1 MRRVVGFS
9 CAFGC
14 AVLVGIGAIA
24 PRAARAAYDW
34 TEDIARYKPSV
45 VNIERSAE
53 VVFEAERQG
62 TTYAT
67 GFIIDADAGI
77 IATNRHV
84 TGTSPSIVKVNFYDG
99 SFTEAQVLYY
109 DPEQDFGFY
118 QIDTED
124 VDFELQAVTLGSWG
138 ELAVGEELL
147 LIGNNEKEEY
157 SIKNGSVTN
166 LNVDKGTRYGSY
178 IHSTFDRTGG
188 SSGSPVWNT
197 RGEVVAIHASGT
209 DTSSYELPIDYL
221 FPALEALTSGQTVRR
236 GDIGV
241 DLALVS
247 IGEAIRHYGLPPE
260 KAAEIGPSKTGGTP
274 HVMQV
279 EGAIPTTPAETVLRP
294 GDIVYRANGEILRDD
309 LYQFDRILADSVG
322 GSVDLEIFRNGDATN
337 VTVPVFDLESR
348 KIRRFARFGGGIF
361 HDVSINLRHQVHMEA
376 EGVFMPFSVA
386 GSTFSKA
393 GYRPRQNNSKV
404 LIIEVNGVPVRNLA
418 DFVAAA
424 ATIESGK
431 HSYVVARDF
440 NLFDSSP
447 KPRSLSFNL
456 QYGPLEVFQWN
467 PETLEWDKE
476 GEDDAPAVGDEPS
489 PAGE

>member
-1 MRRVVGFS
+1 MPRHLLLIAFVLLATPRVH
-9 CAFGC
+9 
-14 AVLVGIGAIA
+14 
-24 PRAARAAYDW
+24 AAHDW
-34 TEDIARYKPSV
+34 TEDVARHKPSV

-53 VVFEAERQG
+53 VVLGTERQG

-67 GFIIDADAGI
+67 GFIVDATAGI

-84 TGTSPSIVKVNFYDG
+84 TGTSPSTVKINFHDG
-99 SFTEAQVLYY
+99 SFTEAKVLYY

-118 QIDTED
+118 QIDPAD
-124 VDFELQAVTLGSWG
+124 LGFELQAVALGSWR
-138 ELAVGEELL
+138 ELTVGAELL

-157 SIKNGSVTN
+157 SIKDGAVTN

-197 RGEVVAIHASGT
+197 AGEVVAIHASGT
-209 DTSSYELPIDYL
+209 DTSSFELPIDYL
-221 FPALEALTSGQTVRR
+221 VTALETIASGGQIRR

-247 IGEAIRHYGLPPE
+247 IGEAIRHYGLPEE
-260 KAAEIGPSKTGGTP
+260 KAAEIGPSETGGTP

-279 EGAIPTTPAETVLRP
+279 EGAIPTTPAVGLLSP
-294 GDIVYRANGEILRDD
+294 GDIVYRANGELLRDD
-309 LYQFDRILADSVG
+309 LYRLDRILADA
-322 GSVDLEIFRNGDATN
+322 VDGTVEFEVYRNGESTL
-337 VTVPVFDLESR
+337 VTVPVFDLETR
-348 KIRRFARFGGGIF
+348 KVRRFARFAGGIF
-361 HDVSINLRHQVHMEA
+361 HDVTIKLRHLVHMEA
-376 EGVFMPFSVA
+376 VGVFMPFAVA

-393 GYRPRQNNSKV
+393 GYRDRQNNSKV
-404 LIIEVNGVPVRNLA
+404 LITEVNGIPVRNLA
-418 DFVAAA
+418 EFVEAAA
-424 ATIESGK
+424 SIESGK

-467 PETLEWDKE
+467 PATLEWDKE
-476 GEDDAPAVGDEPS
+476 GAQEAEEADDGDADDATE
-489 PAGE
+489 